1 MVNLTQE
8 VRKGE
13 PVQIA
18 SKVLERPNANSAVY
32 TCLFGFKQLLS
43 YDSTNNY
50 EVEVEEYDP
59 GLGPYTAYYF
69 MAGTNTD
76 RTPILFTGGTQIE
89 KTEDQL
95 RSYAEQTQNITQGI
109 DPFQNFPYEDG
120 FSNPREWHPV
130 KYYCANSDAC

>member
-1 MVNLTQE
+1 M
-8 VRKGE
+8 RKGE

-18 SKVLERPNANSAVY
+18 SKVPERPNANSAVY
-32 TCLFGFKQLLS
+32 TCLFGFQQILPQKIENS
-43 YDSTNNY
+43 YLVTKELPVAEN
-50 EVEVEEYDP
+50 
-59 GLGPYTAYYF
+59 AYYF
-69 MAGTNTD
+69 VAGTNTD